1 MAYEE
6 STNNL
11 VRGMLDPMQFYYYDN
26 GNLVNIPRPTEWV
39 NEQEFT
45 ANGQPIPFDARQA
58 VVEAVPK
65 MMTPPEPDKV
75 IEANDVGQ
83 ELKRAL
89 IAGAKEFLSGGMLSQ
104 PRKDTGGRNK
114 PINIPS
120 IKTSEKPGW
129 MMAEGTN
136 FWSVNENDPH
146 WQTQQGHDEAV
157 ALYGFKPAWVS
168 NPVEKENTFANLEP
182 TVMASNLKKYF

>member
-1 MAYEE
+1 MDIMKYL
-6 STNNL
+6 S
-11 VRGMLDPMQFYYYDN
+11 GMLNYNPE
-26 GNLVNIPRPTEWV
+26 VEWME
-39 NEQEFT
+39 EQEFT
-45 ANGQPIPFDARQA
+45 ADGTPIPFSQQY
-58 VVEAVPK
+58 VVTEAVPK
-65 MMTPPEPDKV
+65 MMTPPKPDKV
-75 IEANDVGQ
+75 YEANDIGQ
-83 ELKRAL
+83 ELKKAL
-89 IAGAKEFLSGGMLSQ
+89 IAGAKEFLGGGMFSQ
-104 PRKDTGGRNK
+104 PKKDTGGRNK

-168 NPVEKENTFANLEP
+168 NPVEKENKFANLEP

>member
-1 MAYEE
+1 MDIMKYL
-6 STNNL
+6 S
-11 VRGMLDPMQFYYYDN
+11 GMLDYNP
-26 GNLVNIPRPTEWV
+26 NIDYPD
-39 NEQEFT
+39 EQKFD
-45 ANGQPIPFDARQA
+45 ANGMPIPIGNYTDVQT
-58 VVEAVPK
+58 EAVPK
-65 MMTPPEPDKV
+65 MMTPAMTDEQV
-75 IEANDVGQ
+75 HAAAEAGEAWKK
-83 ELKRAL
+83 ELQRWLKASSEL
-89 IAGAKEFLSGGMLSQ
+89 AAEGMLNSK
-104 PRKDTGGRNK
+104 KDIGGRNK
-114 PINIPS
+114 AVNIES

-129 MMAEGTN
+129 TMAEGTN